1 MNPQTFA
8 NHTRWHAP
16 FHFFLAPVMIIN
28 LIWSIVVFAKN
39 PELETGRW
47 LIVSLA
53 LVVLGALVRTYPL
66 RVQDRLIRLE
76 ERIRYQQLLPP
87 SLLQQASALSP
98 GQIVA
103 LRFAA
108 DDELAELLGAV
119 VSGKLS
125 DPKAIKRAITKWRS
139 DTFRV

>member
-1 MNPQTFA
+1 MASQSFA

-28 LIWSIVVFAKN
+28 FIWSIVVFAKN
-39 PELETGRW
+39 PGFETGRW

-98 GQIVA
+98 SQIVA
-103 LRFAA
+103 LRFAG
-108 DDELAELLGAV
+108 DDELAERVGAV

-125 DPKAIKRAITKWRS
+125 HPKEIKRAITNWRS

>member
-53 LVVLGALVRTYPL
+53 LVVLGALVRTYSL
-66 RVQDRLIRLE
+66 RV
-76 ERIRYQQLLPP
+76 
-87 SLLQQASALSP
+87 
-98 GQIVA
+98 
-103 LRFAA
+103 
-108 DDELAELLGAV
+108 
-119 VSGKLS
+119 
-125 DPKAIKRAITKWRS
+125 AINSSTTSSI
-139 DTFRV
+139 FLNVI

>member
-1 MNPQTFA
+1 
-8 NHTRWHAP
+8 
-16 FHFFLAPVMIIN
+16 
-28 LIWSIVVFAKN
+28 
-39 PELETGRW
+39 
-47 LIVSLA
+47 
-53 LVVLGALVRTYPL
+53 
-66 RVQDRLIRLE
+66 IRLE

-87 SLLQQASALSP
+87 SLVQQASVLSP
-98 GQIVA
+98 SQIVA

-125 DPKAIKRAITKWRS
+125 DPKAIKRAITNWRS

>member
-1 MNPQTFA
+1 MTSQSFA

-87 SLLQQASALSP
+87 SLVQQASVLSP
-98 GQIVA
+98 SQIVA

-125 DPKAIKRAITKWRS
+125 DPKAIKRAITNWRS

>member
-28 LIWSIVVFAKN
+28 LIWSIVLLAKN
-39 PELETGRW
+39 PGLETGRW

-125 DPKAIKRAITKWRS
+125 DPKEIKRAITNWRS